1 MAKELDNVL
10 FDSTKEQAFV
20 PVEEGTY
27 PAHISQLE
35 VKEVNTRA
43 GAAIVVNMGY
53 TLAEECGK
61 MEQPLF
67 EMDGYKHRLDVNG
80 KKIPIIDRETNEQ
93 KTTKCG
99 HLPDKKFYDNGFF
112 IFTTTESA
120 NKNSRYFKLLEGL
133 GIELEEVN
141 GKKKLV
147 LIEEDDVVGLP
158 VNVTLATHTYV
169 TRDTRDLP
177 IDQQEKRSILKA
189 KEIVLWEGG
198 ERISQ
203 EELDDDVPF

>member
-10 FDSTKEQAFV
+10 FDTEKKQAFV
-20 PVEEGTY
+20 PVEPGTY
-27 PAHISQLE
+27 PAHISGLST
-35 VKEVNTRA
+35 KEVNTRA
-43 GAAIVVNMGY
+43 GNAIIVNMDY
-53 TLAEECGK
+53 TLADECAN
-61 MEQPLF
+61 MEQPLY
-67 EMDGYKHRLDVNG
+67 EMIGYKHRRDVQNR
-80 KKIPIIDRETNEQ
+80 KIPVLNQETHEQ
-93 KTTKCG
+93 ETAPCT
-99 HLPDKKFYDNGFF
+99 HLPGKKFYDNGFF

-147 LIEEDDVVGLP
+147 LIEEEDVIGLP
-158 VNVTLATHTYV
+158 VNITLETHTYV
-169 TRDTRDLP
+169 TRDTKDLP
-177 IDQQEKRSILKA
+177 TEQQERRSVLKA
-189 KEIVLWEGG
+189 KEVVLWEGG